1 MTRVLESV
9 LVLFC
14 SIFLAAEEGC
24 WRIKSEYRTYERF
37 GLSLASRSDWVMMFF
52 C

>member
-1 MTRVLESV
+1 MTRVLELV

-24 WRIKSEYRTYERF
+24 WRIK
-37 GLSLASRSDWVMMFF
+37 AK
-52 C
+52 